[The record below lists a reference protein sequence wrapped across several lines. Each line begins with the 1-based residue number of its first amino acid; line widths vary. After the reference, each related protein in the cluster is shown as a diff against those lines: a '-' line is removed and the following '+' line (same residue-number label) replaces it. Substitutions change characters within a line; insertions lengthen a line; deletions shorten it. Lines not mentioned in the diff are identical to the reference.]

1 MTETIFGPLISPWPL
16 EQQII
21 TVYQT
26 WAGEYLAD
34 IERKE
39 GLRARQIPR
48 PPAPESYRGSLDGLA
63 WKAERIPQ
71 ITVIVETTGAP
82 ERDASADPVFNAHSI
97 QEGRGAYI
105 QDFEVTVVCTCES
118 FGGAISEQAED
129 QARAIASYYGAMT
142 MLLVDNPPA
151 LAADL
156 MIISMPR
163 LSFPDPDNRYV
174 VQSTTQFH
182 VYGVPVKALAAGP
195 NTTVPKESPQ
205 YPGETEGVW
214 GTQPAVIS
222 GSITVSDT
230 QPL

>member
-71 ITVIVETTGAP
+71 I
-82 ERDASADPVFNAHSI
+82 DPVFNAHSI

-129 QARAIASYYGAMT
+129 QARAIASYYGAMS

-214 GTQPAVIS
+214 GTPPAVIS